1 MSDNTSEEGG
11 GEETMPQLVA
21 SSSSETDS
29 DEEDYRQL
37 EAPASPA
44 PSAVERGVARRDRE
58 PAAPVARDPNSDSD
72 ASSLPQLVVSSSND
86 SDSDQESGA
95 QRGAQRGASPT
106 RSLPQRRRVQPVTGA
121 PNVSQPHSEGP
132 LRSTSSDGF
141 TYGRRSL
148 RNRSMSY
155 TPSRRRDDQTW
166 HRNVGRAAPPLIPR
180 LSHAAARLRA
190 APYDFSTSVRP
201 QALYP
206 SISSFYRN
214 SWNSAPGAAQAHA
227 GGTGAQGTGEGVQMG
242 WDIDAGATQSGAPD
256 TGSGVQMNGSRLQGP
271 SNLLSSILGLQ
282 ELHPGGV
289 EIIGFDDIRDMPLDP
304 ILQVLQASF
313 NTPPPRKPA
322 VYDEAL
328 DCVLPVKVDASDE
341 ELVCPIS
348 AEVLKEGEWAARMP
362 CGHYFGHG
370 DLLEWLRV
378 NNSCPVCRYEL
389 PTNDASYN
397 RDRRLSVEKVA
408 KACSAACQVKADMIG
423 TRMCAVREGLLR
435 SMLDDSWQ
443 ALLVPTPVEC
453 WTHAHEAALAAAKR
467 EALQRY
473 YQEVQDE
480 LPFDELACGEQGAVG
495 KAILKRHDNLQTK
508 IRGEDAS
515 GTSFPDKQEAVL
527 NSVCCVAS
535 SAADKHERA
544 THGSEFAEGDSEE
557 GLCVKGVDTED
568 SVCTGA
574 LIDVLRSRLE
584 ELRALSASEAA
595 SLETPCASPRGCDGL
610 VDEPRHVEPACPWWE
625 VECVD

>member
-1 MSDNTSEEGG
+1 MSENTSDEEG

-21 SSSSETDS
+21 SSSTETDS

-37 EAPASPA
+37 EAPVSPA
-44 PSAVERGVARRDRE
+44 PSAFERGVALRDRE
-58 PAAPVARDPNSDSD
+58 PRGSQAQPVTRDPNSDSD
-72 ASSLPQLVVSSSND
+72 SSSLPQLVVSYSND

-95 QRGAQRGASPT
+95 QQGASPS
-106 RSLPQRRRVQPVTGA
+106 RGLPRPPVQSVTGP

-132 LRSTSSDGF
+132 PRSTGGDGF
-141 TYGRRSL
+141 SYGRRSL
-148 RNRSMSY
+148 RSRSMSY
-155 TPSRRRDDQTW
+155 NPSRRRDDQTW
-166 HRNVGRAAPPLIPR
+166 HRNVGPPLIPR

-190 APYDFSTSVRP
+190 QAPYDFSTSVHP

-206 SISSFYRN
+206 SISRFYRN

-227 GGTGAQGTGEGVQMG
+227 GGTGAQGNGEGVQMG
-242 WDIDAGATQSGAPD
+242 WGIDVGATQSGAPD

-313 NTPPPRKPA
+313 NAPPPRKPA
-322 VYDEAL
+322 VSDEAL
-328 DCVLPVKVDASDE
+328 ECVLPVRVDASDE

-408 KACSAACQVKADMIG
+408 KACSAACQVKEDVIG

-435 SMLDDSWQ
+435 GMLDDSWQ
-443 ALLVPTPVEC
+443 ALLVPTPAEG
-453 WTHAHEAALAAAKR
+453 WTHVHEAALAAAKR

-473 YQEVQDE
+473 YQEAQDE
-480 LPFDELACGEQGAVG
+480 PPFDELARCEQGVVE
-495 KAILKRHDNLQTK
+495 KTILKRHNNLQTNVMD
-508 IRGEDAS
+508 EEAS
-515 GTSFPDKQEAVL
+515 DTTFLDNQESVL

-535 SAADKHERA
+535 SAADKHKPA
-544 THGSEFAEGDSEE
+544 AHGSELAVGDSEE
-557 GLCVKGVDTED
+557 GVCVKGADTD
-568 SVCTGA
+568 DFVCTGA

-610 VDEPRHVEPACPWWE
+610 SDEHRHVEPACPWWE

>member
-58 PAAPVARDPNSDSD
+58 PAAPVARDPIYDSD

-106 RSLPQRRRVQPVTGA
+106 RSLPRRRRVQSVTGP

-132 LRSTSSDGF
+132 PPSTSSDGF

-480 LPFDELACGEQGAVG
+480 LPFDELACCEQGAVE

-515 GTSFPDKQEAVL
+515 GTSFPDKQESVL

-595 SLETPCASPRGCDGL
+595 SLETACASPRGCDGL

>member
-1 MSDNTSEEGG
+1 MSAPWLDQIKWNEDGLVPAIAQDHKTGRILMVAWMNAEALELTVKEQRAIYWSRSRKKLWRK
-11 GEETMPQLVA
+11 GEE
-21 SSSSETDS
+21 
-29 DEEDYRQL
+29 
-37 EAPASPA
+37 
-44 PSAVERGVARRDRE
+44 
-58 PAAPVARDPNSDSD
+58 
-72 ASSLPQLVVSSSND
+72 
-86 SDSDQESGA
+86 SGH
-95 QRGAQRGASPT
+95 
-106 RSLPQRRRVQPVTGA
+106 VQKL
-121 PNVSQPHSEGP
+121 HE
-132 LRSTSSDGF
+132 LR
-141 TYGRRSL
+141 
-148 RNRSMSY
+148 
-155 TPSRRRDDQTW
+155 
-166 HRNVGRAAPPLIPR
+166 
-180 LSHAAARLRA
+180 
-190 APYDFSTSVRP
+190 
-201 QALYP
+201 
-206 SISSFYRN
+206 
-214 SWNSAPGAAQAHA
+214 
-227 GGTGAQGTGEGVQMG
+227 
-242 WDIDAGATQSGAPD
+242 
-256 TGSGVQMNGSRLQGP
+256 
-271 SNLLSSILGLQ
+271 
-282 ELHPGGV
+282 
-289 EIIGFDDIRDMPLDP
+289 
-304 ILQVLQASF
+304 
-313 NTPPPRKPA
+313 
-322 VYDEAL
+322 L
-328 DCVLPVKVDASDE
+328 DCDADVILMHVE
-341 ELVCPIS
+341 QLGGIS
-348 AEVLKEGEWAARMP
+348 CHTGRESCFYSVLKEGEWAARMP

-389 PTNDASYN
+389 PTNDALYN

-423 TRMCAVREGLLR
+423 TRMCDVREGLLR

-480 LPFDELACGEQGAVG
+480 LPFDELACCEQGAVG
-495 KAILKRHDNLQTK
+495 QAILKRHDNLQTK
-508 IRGEDAS
+508 IRGGDAS
-515 GTSFPDKQEAVL
+515 GTSFPGNQESVL

-544 THGSEFAEGDSEE
+544 TRGSEFAEGDSEE

-568 SVCTGA
+568 FVCTGA